1 MTNTTIETRNLDQYG
16 SAALQW
22 TRAQDLLARE
32 SASKDVPFFLNTVR
46 PDGRPHSVGIGAV
59 WFENALHFVSG
70 PGTRKSRNLAENPA
84 CTVSVR
90 LTGMDLVLEG
100 DARRITDES
109 TLDRIAARYREAGW
123 PAERE
128 GAAFTAPYT
137 APSGG
142 PPPWYVY
149 RISLRAAHAVATTE
163 PGGATRWTF
172 S

>member
-1 MTNTTIETRNLDQYG
+1 MTNSTIETRNLDRYG
-16 SAALQW
+16 HAALPW
-22 TRAQDLLARE
+22 TRARDLLAAVWTTTE
-32 SASKDVPFFLNTVR
+32 QSFFLTTIG
-46 PDGRPHSVGIGAV
+46 PDARPHSAGVGAAWV
-59 WFENALHFVSG
+59 DDTLYFVSG

-100 DARRITDES
+100 DAHRITDES

-149 RISLRAAHAVATTE
+149 RLSLRAAHAVATTE